1 MLDALSWTPRRYA
14 FRWSLK
20 RKLAAL
26 VLCTLLPTVIFG
38 YYLVQQNVES
48 TKHRILSGALATSD
62 GLAFQIDDFVE
73 STERMLKTL
82 GKTPVVQAGLEWDT
96 YLLVREAAFVNRDYE
111 KIFAAN
117 ANGEIYASSLPLAN
131 YDHLG
136 EGQYL
141 AGVVAQGK
149 RAVYV
154 GAPARAGE
162 EPVVTVIVPI
172 RDDDNQP
179 VGALGAQIALD
190 RLERRLTTS
199 EGFLSDANANAM
211 VIDPAGR
218 VLFSYPRHW
227 AEAASG
233 LLGLRDWQRQT
244 RGAGEYVFPGDGERY
259 LAAYSHAGTADWAV
273 VVAYT
278 ADSAYSPAQEVA
290 LTGLA
295 GLAVTTTLALLLG
308 LFVTTRLAQ
317 PICDLTKK
325 AAMALEAL
333 PEGRVAHES
342 RDEVR
347 ELKMSVDAICAAV
360 RRYSDELALSK
371 EELAEKV
378 RALQEL
384 GIKAAEA
391 QAEERQRLAQDIH
404 DGVAQLVH
412 GALALTRSMRESLSS
427 ADGASLRRLDT
438 VERLLDE
445 ATVEVTR
452 MMLVGTREK
461 SDGGLAGTVH
471 RSLMFLQE
479 TSQVQCHLSVVGVP
493 LDLSTDV
500 QLATHR
506 IVQEALNNVRRHAAA
521 CQVHVVIKYE
531 QEPPTVKVSI
541 EDDGKGFDV
550 EAVAASGRCSLG
562 LSGMRA
568 RAQRLGAAL
577 EVLSQ
582 PGRGTGV
589 YLTVPIETGS
599 RDRGSG
605 SYAPATVPSVGSNM

>member
-1 MLDALSWTPRRYA
+1 MPDALSWTLRRYG

-26 VLCTLLPTVIFG
+26 VLCTLLPTVVFG

-48 TKHRILSGALATSD
+48 TKHRILNGALATSD

-117 ANGEIYASSLPLAN
+117 ANGEVYASSLPMADYN
-131 YDHLG
+131 HLG

-149 RAVYV
+149 SVVYV
-154 GAPARAGE
+154 GAPARVGE
-162 EPVVTVIVPI
+162 EPVVTVVVPI
-172 RDDDNQP
+172 TDDDNQP
-179 VGALGAQIALD
+179 VGALGAQIALE

-199 EGFLSDANANAM
+199 EGFPSESNVM
-211 VIDPAGR
+211 IIDSEGR
-218 VLFSYPRHW
+218 TLFSHPRHW
-227 AEAASG
+227 VEVASG
-233 LLGLRDWQRQT
+233 LLVLRDWQRQT
-244 RGAGEYVFPGDGERY
+244 RGAGEYVFAGDGERY
-259 LAAYSHAGTADWAV
+259 LAAYSHAAAADWLV
-273 VVAYT
+273 MVAYA

-295 GLAVTTTLALLLG
+295 GLAATTALALLLG
-308 LFVTTRLAQ
+308 LFVTTHLAQ
-317 PICDLTKK
+317 PICDLARK
-325 AAMALEAL
+325 AAIAMEAL
-333 PEGRVAHES
+333 SEGRVGHQS
-342 RDEVR
+342 HDEVR
-347 ELKMSVDAICAAV
+347 ELMMAVDAICAAV

-404 DGVAQLVH
+404 DGVAQLVY
-412 GALALTRSMRESLSS
+412 GALSLTRSMRESLSS
-427 ADGASLRRLDT
+427 ADVTSLRRLDT

-452 MMLVGTREK
+452 MMLERTSEEIY
-461 SDGGLAGTVH
+461 GGLAGAVH

-479 TSQVQCHLSVVGVP
+479 TSRVQCHLSVAGAP
-493 LDLSTDV
+493 MGLSTDAE
-500 QLATHR
+500 LAVHR
-506 IVQEALNNVRRHAAA
+506 IVQEALNNVRRHADAR
-521 CQVHVVIKYE
+521 QVHVMIRYE
-531 QEPPTVKVSI
+531 QEPPTIRLSI
-541 EDDGKGFDV
+541 EDDGKGFDLETV
-550 EAVAASGRCSLG
+550 VGSGRSNLG

-589 YLTVPIETGS
+589 YLAVPVELVSG
-599 RDRGSG
+599 DRGAG
-605 SYAPATVPSVGSNM
+605 IGIQGRTMECA